1 MSGLKTSKR
10 MRALLLSLTFCMWGA
25 QAQVFEAGE
34 HYEVLPIPVKPVV
47 EGKVEVVEVFSY
59 GCIHCFS
66 FDPLIEGWLGAI
78 PDDVRFERLP
88 AIFSQDWALLA
99 QLYYTAEV
107 LDVLGKVHTPI
118 FNGIHVDRLDL
129 RDPNVAAELFEREAG
144 ISKDQFLE
152 VSNSFSVR
160 SRSQQAMGRTRAYR
174 ITGVPT
180 MVVAGKYRVDGRM
193 AGSNG
198 KMLEI
203 VDFLVEKE
211 RNAQLGDQLDNK
223 TDEVA
228 ADEQAAEQ

>member
-1 MSGLKTSKR
+1 MSGVGKKR
-10 MRALLLSLTFCMWGA
+10 WVNVLLLGLVLCAGSVR
-25 QAQVFEAGE
+25 AQVFEAGE
-34 HYEVLPIPVKPVV
+34 HYEVLPIPVKPAA

-66 FDPLIEGWLGAI
+66 FDPLIEGWHSAA

-88 AIFSQDWALLA
+88 AIFSNDWALLA

-107 LDVLGKVHTPI
+107 LDVLDKVHTPI

-144 ISKDQFLE
+144 VAKDQFLE

-180 MVVAGKYRVDGRM
+180 MIVAGKYRVDGRM

-211 RNAQLGDQLDNK
+211 RGAQLGDQLEDS
-223 TDEVA
+223 
-228 ADEQAAEQ
+228 ADEITADEDAAEQ

>member
-1 MSGLKTSKR
+1 MK
-10 MRALLLSLTFCMWGA
+10 ALLLSLVLSAWGA
-25 QAQVFEAGE
+25 HAQVFEAGE

-66 FDPLIEGWLGAI
+66 FDPLIEGWHGAI
-78 PDDVRFERLP
+78 PDDVSFERLP

-107 LDVLGKVHTPI
+107 LDVLDKVHTPI
-118 FNGIHVDRLDL
+118 FNGIHVDRVDL
-129 RDPNVAAELFEREAG
+129 RDPNVAADLFEREAG
-144 ISKDQFLE
+144 VAKEQFLE

-211 RNAQLGDQLDNK
+211 RSAQLGDQLED
-223 TDEVA
+223 TTGEA
-228 ADEQAAEQ
+228 SADERTAEQ